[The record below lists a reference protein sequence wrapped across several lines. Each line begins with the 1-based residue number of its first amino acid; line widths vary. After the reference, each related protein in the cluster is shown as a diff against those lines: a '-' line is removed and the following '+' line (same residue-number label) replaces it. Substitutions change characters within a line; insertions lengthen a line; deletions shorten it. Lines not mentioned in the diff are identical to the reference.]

1 MFRSLSQSWEFS
13 KMSYKLIGQHKHLL
27 IFPMVSS
34 LAAALVTISFI
45 LPLWQTGQLAE
56 WLTFLDEET
65 ATSADP
71 MMYVTAFLFYF
82 CNYFAI
88 VFFNSGLVACV
99 MRIMNGQEA
108 PVSYGM
114 GVALKRLPQIAGWAL
129 VSAVVGVILKAIENS
144 HKKAGRVISAL
155 FGAAWTAVTYFV
167 IPVVVVDGVGP
178 VEAFKRSTGTLK
190 STWGTAL
197 SGNFSLGFL
206 SFLVMLPV
214 VLVLFALG
222 ALMASLQSP
231 LGMAAVVV
239 LGVVLL
245 VVAMAV
251 TGAADMVF
259 KAFLYAHA
267 TGKSIPAEIDTSRF
281 DDAFRQR

>member
-144 HKKAGRVISAL
+144 HKKAGRLISAL

-197 SGNFSLGFL
+197 SGNFSMGFL

-231 LGMAAVVV
+231 IGLAAVVV
-239 LGVVLL
+239 LGVALL

-259 KAFLYAHA
+259 KTFLYAHA

-281 DDAFRQR
+281 DDAFRKR